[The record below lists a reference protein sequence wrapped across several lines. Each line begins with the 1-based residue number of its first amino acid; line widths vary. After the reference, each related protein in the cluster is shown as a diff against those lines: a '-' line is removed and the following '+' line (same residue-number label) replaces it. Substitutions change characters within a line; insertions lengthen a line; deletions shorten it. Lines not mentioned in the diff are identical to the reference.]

1 MTRNARIGRIG
12 WFAALGI
19 CTALYLG
26 LHFKVQ
32 SVVSEVVRAERQI
45 VALEERNMLL
55 ETEFLSRSNQAQL
68 AAWNRVD
75 FGYVAPDA
83 DQFISGERQLAQFSE
98 PRSANAPAPIRL
110 ASMTATEERPRFAE
124 LVSPLTGEPVDPA
137 LVEPAAAGTG
147 GSIDIGS
154 VARGREVGANVG
166 MVQGPMRITL
176 NAVAKASLP

>member
-1 MTRNARIGRIG
+1 MTRTARISRIG

-45 VALEERNMLL
+45 VALEERNMRL

-75 FGYVAPDA
+75 FGFVAPEA
-83 DQFISGERQLAQFSE
+83 GQFIGAERQLARFSV
-98 PRSANAPAPIRL
+98 PRAADAPAPIRL
-110 ASMTATEERPRFAE
+110 ASMTAAEEQPRFAE
-124 LVSPLTGEPVDPA
+124 LVSPLTGEAVDPA
-137 LVEPAAAGTG
+137 LVEPAAG
-147 GSIDIGS
+147 GSGGTIDLGR
-154 VARGREVGANVG
+154 VARGREVGQTVG
-166 MVQGPMRITL
+166 MVQEPMRITL